1 MSITSGYLVSIL
13 KIMTPSLEGVIVTHL
28 QIAPLVQF
36 TSHLMT
42 FLNWVQEAIGC
53 KVEDEYGMVHVIT
66 GGKLLA
72 DSPMWPMVELTDDC
86 GVVRFATLD
95 RFEQLISVG

>member
-1 MSITSGYLVSIL
+1 M
-13 KIMTPSLEGVIVTHL
+13 
-28 QIAPLVQF
+28 A
-36 TSHLMT
+36 

-53 KVEDEYGMVHVIT
+53 KVEDEYGMVYVIT

>member
-1 MSITSGYLVSIL
+1 M
-13 KIMTPSLEGVIVTHL
+13 
-28 QIAPLVQF
+28 
-36 TSHLMT
+36 
-42 FLNWVQEAIGC
+42 
-53 KVEDEYGMVHVIT
+53 VEDEHGMVYVIT

-72 DSPMWPMVELTDDC
+72 DSPMWPMVELTDDF